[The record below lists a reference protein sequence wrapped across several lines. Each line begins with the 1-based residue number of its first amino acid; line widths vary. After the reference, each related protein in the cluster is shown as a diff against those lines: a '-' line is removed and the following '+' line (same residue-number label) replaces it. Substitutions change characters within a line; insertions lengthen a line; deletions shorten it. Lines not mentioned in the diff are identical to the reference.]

1 MEGFKMTTG
10 INDISQ
16 SRAARMAGIAW
27 LIIIATGVLAE
38 FFIRANLIVPGDAAS
53 TANNI
58 VASEGL
64 FRASI
69 VSDLVMLVFD
79 VVVALALYVLL
90 RPVNRGLALLAA
102 FFRLVMNAILGVNLL
117 NLLIVLRLVGGTQYA
132 QVFDT
137 EQIHA
142 LASLFINAQSSGYD
156 LSLVFFGIHLIIVAY
171 LAFKSGYIP
180 RVLGILLFAAS
191 FGYLIDSFAN
201 VLLPQ
206 EVAIISIVATL
217 LIVLAVAAELSLS
230 LWLVVRGSKIPD
242 AQVAD

>member
-1 MEGFKMTTG
+1 MTTR
-10 INDISQ
+10 IKDISLPK
-16 SRAARMAGIAW
+16 AARTAGIAW
-27 LIIIATGVLAE
+27 LIIIVAGVLAE

-58 VASEGL
+58 IASQGL
-64 FRASI
+64 FRTSI

-79 VVVALALYVLL
+79 VVVALALYILL

-102 FFRLVMNAILGVNLL
+102 FFRLVMNAILGINLL
-117 NLLIVLRLVGGTQYA
+117 NLLVALQLAGGAQYA
-132 QVFDT
+132 SVFTT
-137 EQIHA
+137 EQLHA
-142 LASLFINAQSSGYD
+142 LAALFINAQSSGYD

-171 LAFKSGYIP
+171 LTIKSGYLP

-206 EVAIISIVATL
+206 DVAVISIFATV

-230 LWLVVRGSKIPD
+230 LWLVVRGSKMANVD
-242 AQVAD
+242 STE